1 MPPVTH
7 DLPHAPS
14 PWHSFRIRKAGPD
27 EDAAVGAY
35 GGHPRGVRAAQW
47 PRCAVCG
54 QPMCHMAQLDAGPWL
69 DLGAWA
75 RMTLF
80 ICHATGGRCED
91 WDPWKGA
98 NRVLLQRE
106 RDDNLYDGPPTVR
119 VYRRVRLAVDP
130 ALDERAWLRGVE
142 GPDLE
147 AALRDLRHDKFGG
160 GAVWMHGDETPKSPL
175 GGPMR
180 LLVQL
185 TTELVAFD
193 ITRGG
198 MAYVFFDPR
207 DGSDTAAR
215 MLWQSG

>member
-1 MPPVTH
+1 MRFVTH
-7 DLPHAPS
+7 DIPNPLS
-14 PWHSFRIRKAGPD
+14 PWHSFRLRRASD
-27 EDAAVGAY
+27 EQNLVGAY

-54 QPMCHMAQLDAGPWL
+54 QPMCHMGQLDAGPWL
-69 DLGAWA
+69 DLGRWA

-106 RDDNLYDGPPTVR
+106 CDDNLYDGPPTVR
-119 VYRRVRLAVDP
+119 VYRRVQLAVDRP
-130 ALDERAWLRGVE
+130 VDERGLWSATTSAEHAANLEELR
-142 GPDLE
+142 
-147 AALRDLRHDKFGG
+147 RDKFGG
-160 GAVWMHGDETPKSPL
+160 HPAWLHGDETPKGLS
-175 GGPMR
+175 GEPMR
-180 LLVQL
+180 LVMQL
-185 TTELVAFD
+185 TTDLVAFD

-198 MAYVFFDPR
+198 MAWVFFDPT
-207 DGSDTAAR
+207 DGSENAAR